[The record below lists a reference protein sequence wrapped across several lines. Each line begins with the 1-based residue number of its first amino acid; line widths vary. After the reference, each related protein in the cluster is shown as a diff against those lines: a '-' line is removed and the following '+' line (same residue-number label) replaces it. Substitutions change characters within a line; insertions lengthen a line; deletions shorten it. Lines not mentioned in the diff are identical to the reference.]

1 MIDTREESE
10 DEEEEAR
17 REEDYI
23 NRLRGEEIERVRSQ
37 IVCVWGKG
45 KEGSGSSMGGGPVPL
60 SSSSSA
66 VRAATVMAKMLS
78 DVAHLLSG
86 GCPALHGHHPPASI

>member
-45 KEGSGSSMGGGPVPL
+45 KEGSGSSMGGGPVLYPPPPQQ
-60 SSSSSA
+60 
-66 VRAATVMAKMLS
+66 
-78 DVAHLLSG
+78 SG
-86 GCPALHGHHPPASI
+86 LPQ